1 MKTIGFVDYYISEWH
16 ANNYPKWIQEECEL
30 LGLNYCVKYAWAEE
44 FVSPVDGRNTD
55 EWCRDFGVEK
65 CESIAELCEKSDY
78 ILVLAPSNPEKHL
91 AYASEVLKYGKHTY
105 IDKTFSPDYE
115 TAEAIFEIAGRYGTK
130 FFSTSALRYA
140 EELEGLEDC
149 KAVITTGGGSNIE
162 EYIVHQIE
170 MVVKTIGAK
179 AQAVRVEQ
187 QGAQYICSVA
197 FENDKKAT
205 MVYSPAYGF
214 SICAETAK
222 GESVYKPAKSS
233 FFGNLIADIL
243 CFYESGETSF
253 DTQQTLEAMKIREA
267 VVEGKNHLGEWK
279 SI

>member
-16 ANNYPKWIQEECEL
+16 ANSYPKWIQEQCEL
-30 LGLNYCVKYAWAEE
+30 LGLDYCVKYAWAEE
-44 FVSPVDGRNTD
+44 YVSPVDGRNTD
-55 EWCRDFGVEK
+55 EWCQAFGVEK

-78 ILVLAPSNPEKHL
+78 ILLLAPSNPEKHL
-91 AYASEVLKYGKHTY
+91 GYAEEVLKYGKHTY
-105 IDKTFSPDYE
+105 IDKTFSPDYA

-140 EELEGLEDC
+140 EELEGLEDS
-149 KAVITTGGGSNIE
+149 KAVITTGGGSNID

-187 QGAQYICSVA
+187 QGAQYVCSVQ
-197 FENDKKAT
+197 FEQDKKAT
-205 MVYSPAYGF
+205 MVYAPAYGF
-214 SICAETAK
+214 SICAETEK
-222 GESVYKPAKSS
+222 GQHVYKPASS
-233 FFGNLIADIL
+233 AFFNHLIADIL
-243 CFYESGETSF
+243 RFYESGETSF
-253 DTQQTLEAMKIREA
+253 DTQQTLEVMKIREA
-267 VVEGKNHLGEWK
+267 VIEGKNCLGEWK